1 MEEAGTRGI
10 SMYVSHCMVS
20 KIQVQDFKRGGR
32 EVCGGN
38 NKAIM

>member
-1 MEEAGTRGI
+1 MAKWKKLAHVV
-10 SMYVSHCMVS
+10 YQS